1 MTKNL
6 VTGAYLQTVATKAA
20 SLLLPFSWR
29 VGLWGNSVGFEGLL
43 DTSDLTGSET
53 YSGFI
58 YASKKATWPGVV
70 NGSWH

>member
-1 MTKNL
+1 MSDRISGT
-6 VTGAYLQTVATKAA
+6 YLQTIAVGAA
-20 SLLLPFSWR
+20 NALLPFSWR
-29 VGLWGNSVGFEGLL
+29 VGLWGNSVGFEGSL

-58 YASKKATWPGVV
+58 YASKKATLPGVV